1 MSSSPETADTVL
13 AMFADA
19 LGDQVVTA
27 RRMFGEYGLY
37 CDGRFFGL
45 ICDETLFLKP
55 LPEVR
60 AAMRAPDE
68 AHPFPGAKLWLRPG
82 AEEMDDPEQLARLVR
97 IALAHL
103 PTERPKKPS
112 RRKKAPRI

>member
-1 MSSSPETADTVL
+1 MSSSADGAEAIL
-13 AMFADA
+13 ALFADA
-19 LGDQVVTA
+19 LADGEEQVTA

-45 ICDETLFLKP
+45 ICDDTLFLKP
-55 LPEVR
+55 LPELR

-82 AEEMDDPEQLARLVR
+82 PEDMDDPEQLATLTR
-97 IALAHL
+97 IAKEHL
-103 PTERPKKPS
+103 PAASPKK
-112 RRKKAPRI
+112 RRRR